1 MKILQP
7 FQFWFLETFHI
18 QNVNVKDL
26 FLPPS
31 FPSFFLPF
39 FPPIFLPSISFLKG
53 YILRCLKQ
61 PSLPSKNPRNIYL
74 CFSLEIGPRD
84 FYLDSILIKTL
95 SHSIC
100 GFCSFVQII
109 FLIDLGLR
117 IPVSLVP
124 LIFRGSEWYL
134 AGFLAMPILKLK
146 ST

>member
-1 MKILQP
+1 MWKFYSHFNSDFWKLFIFKMSMSRISSFLLP
-7 FQFWFLETFHI
+7 FL
-18 QNVNVKDL
+18 L
-26 FLPPS
+26 SS
-31 FPSFFLPF
+31 FPSFHPFSFL
-39 FPPIFLPSISFLKG
+39 LSISFLKG

-74 CFSLEIGPRD
+74 CFSLEIGPWD

-117 IPVSLVP
+117 IQGTSLS
-124 LIFRGSEWYL
+124 LSH
-134 AGFLAMPILKLK
+134 
-146 ST
+146 